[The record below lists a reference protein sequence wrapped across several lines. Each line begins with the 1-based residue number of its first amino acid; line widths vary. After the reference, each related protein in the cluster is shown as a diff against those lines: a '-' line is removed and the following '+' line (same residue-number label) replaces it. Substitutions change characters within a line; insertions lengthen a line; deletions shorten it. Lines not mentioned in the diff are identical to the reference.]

1 MDTFARGNSEAN
13 MKIAKYK
20 RQRVRDE
27 HIDFAL
33 KSSQSPFEFEQLD
46 DEWHKLYRE
55 KKASLHDK
63 REKGMIKENALRE

>member
-33 KSSQSPFEFEQLD
+33 KSSQSPFEFEQSHSAD
-46 DEWHKLYRE
+46 AGAPHE
-55 KKASLHDK
+55 AS
-63 REKGMIKENALRE
+63 AF